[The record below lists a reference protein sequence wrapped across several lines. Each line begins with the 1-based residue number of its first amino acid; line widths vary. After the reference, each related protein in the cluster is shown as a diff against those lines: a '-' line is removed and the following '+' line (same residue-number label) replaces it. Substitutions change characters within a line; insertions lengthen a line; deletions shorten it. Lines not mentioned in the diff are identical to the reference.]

1 MAVRFKKSLREI
13 KILDHTQDFNEKLL
27 NFEFRF
33 DPLTRRRAR
42 IMNLKFKVP
51 LPPDVEK
58 TVKKSLE
65 YPCPF
70 LRRKRGKHDPQIP
83 FPFYPG
89 RKDKIRR
96 GSSVSQLYAVWTE

>member
-13 KILDHTQDFNEKLL
+13 KILDHTQGFNEKRL

-33 DPLTRRRAR
+33 DPLTRRRAD
-42 IMNLKFKVP
+42 IMNLLQGACTP
-51 LPPDVEK
+51 YVEK

-70 LRRKRGKHDPQIP
+70 SKKTWKIAPNFLPLLSRKEG
-83 FPFYPG
+83 
-89 RKDKIRR
+89 
-96 GSSVSQLYAVWTE
+96 

>member
-1 MAVRFKKSLREI
+1 MTKTFLTALNEENMAVRFKQSMREI
-13 KILDHTQDFNEKLL
+13 KILDHTQGFNEKLL

-51 LPPDVEK
+51 VRPEVEK
-58 TVKKSLE
+58 TVQKSLE

-70 LRRKRGKHDPQIP
+70 C
-83 FPFYPG
+83 
-89 RKDKIRR
+89 
-96 GSSVSQLYAVWTE
+96 